1 MKKII
6 SIDDLLQ
13 YLGEIDHGN
22 TSTQEVIIKKIT
34 HDGAFPEEVLPFR
47 DFGAQYVEKEIPQP
61 LFIDAHNRTY
71 KRFLNEG
78 EYYYLP
84 ISYESKFEIYQEQ
97 NLDNLI
103 ELTIPG
109 EIYRGGYSFYINE
122 KDELVASVEVTTLS
136 NLNDYIAYQAS
147 TFSYVESYPV
157 LNYPY
162 TSVYG
167 ASVKENITVVPNI
180 KSDLIHRFPILS
192 KTFEERKGYCLSYYY
207 KKDIAEIRTIPLAEE
222 DHQFIALRIYFKS
235 ITAVLSFLNN
245 TIFNS
250 FNEYTDY
257 QSKYRYLFLTTLT
270 SRVAKEF
277 NNGGNNNKK
286 EALVY
291 HLPQPL
297 YYDFEWE
304 SLWVIIETLA
314 KGYITNVGINEEDLI
329 IKTLRILYFRYTHK
343 RKENTIDGS
352 KVLEEKNVGS
362 IERNTL
368 FIKNL
373 LNRKVENEIL
383 LYKLIKG
390 LNGEQFKTY
399 INFIWKIW
407 KSSAFAII
415 DPAEN
420 KEVTITDKS
429 PVLIDYRSD
438 STLGFLKD
446 NATIKWDGKQ
456 TQLDISVTLKTGEYE
471 EKTIEREDGEQKIL
485 VEKQEKHQYQHHPFS
500 PIVLVNSHNPKFF
513 VKEDDEK
520 ENLLFTKIPSFM
532 LFANQEVAYWQ
543 NIIKGSEYAVDI
555 VTTVSG
561 VGNILKVG
569 RLYKVLKGGKTIF
582 FKTKQATKVIAGV
595 KAAIGAIEISS
606 GTVNTLLKLTELDDT
621 ELGKTITKYLF
632 YLEML
637 SLAGEVS
644 VLLHGK
650 LQETAKK
657 ILIHEDILKKQLR
670 KNTQEKISKLNLK
683 DKNYKEQV
691 KELIEKER
699 KVLKEI
705 KEIAQAETG
714 HITLDD
720 YIQYRA
726 KYFKTSNEVFGKLF
740 KQSIKSIPLEKIE
753 LLNLFKKRLD
763 DYPGLVKGYN
773 QAEFKIKFLH
783 DGKVFDEVE
792 EFSLSGSKEVINKTF
807 GDPPKLPENTVD
819 IFDNYDEYSK
829 FVTGAFDLQG
839 RSRKYDS
846 EIKFIYNFI
855 KNHMDKA
862 DEFIIETSNIFK
874 TCGSCE
880 KEFILLKQILEARG
894 KKIKF
899 LVKTDISIEGITK
912 LKRTYPEV
920 KGLIKKYEKIY
931 KENLKK

>member
-207 KKDIAEIRTIPLAEE
+207 KKDSAEIRTIPLAEE

-373 LNRKVENEIL
+373 LNRKVENEIS

-446 NATIKWDGKQ
+446 NSTIKWDGKQ

-543 NIIKGSEYAVDI
+543 NIIKGAEYAVDI

-561 VGNILKVG
+561 VGNILKAG
-569 RLYKVLKGGKTIF
+569 RIYRLLKNGKTLLYKTAQVTKTI
-582 FKTKQATKVIAGV
+582 ATAKAVAGV
-595 KAAIGAIEISS
+595 IEVSS

-637 SLAGEVS
+637 SLAGEVTALLKDKLSKTAKELVENPKLTKSLDDLVRNEKISELEEFKFYEELFTVYRQYIEELKVLGIVPKLTHAAEKAFLRRLKQVFYKQYKS
-644 VLLHGK
+644 VLLK
-650 LQETAKK
+650 LNSDVVIIEKWNNIALSKPLLK
-657 ILIHEDILKKQLR
+657 LEIEELLDLRKLKKSAFN
-670 KNTQEKISKLNLK
+670 KNTAILEVDLLVQGKKVTLK
-683 DKNYKEQV
+683 YKA
-691 KELIEKER
+691 
-699 KVLKEI
+699 
-705 KEIAQAETG
+705 IAGKGQSAE
-714 HITLDD
+714 
-720 YIQYRA
+720 
-726 KYFKTSNEVFGKLF
+726 
-740 KQSIKSIPLEKIE
+740 
-753 LLNLFKKRLD
+753 
-763 DYPGLVKGYN
+763 GLVKSAN
-773 QAEFKIKFLH
+773 QEDLIRQLELNDKNELNSHFQAIDKQTGDLKNRFQDSEVKML
-783 DGKVFDEVE
+783 DTFDED
-792 EFSLSGSKEVINKTF
+792 LSVFHVTYGKENIQVTNMR
-807 GDPPKLPENTVD
+807 LNTLYEPC
-819 IFDNYDEYSK
+819 I
-829 FVTGAFDLQG
+829 
-839 RSRKYDS
+839 
-846 EIKFIYNFI
+846 
-855 KNHMDKA
+855 
-862 DEFIIETSNIFK
+862 
-874 TCGSCE
+874 SC
-880 KEFILLKQILEARG
+880 KKQIIIRQEIYDIKDIDVRAVYLG
-894 KKIKF
+894 KGEF
-899 LVKTDISIEGITK
+899 VQGNND
-912 LKRTYPEV
+912 
-920 KGLIKKYEKIY
+920 
-931 KENLKK
+931 LKKLGII

>member
-207 KKDIAEIRTIPLAEE
+207 KKDSAEIRTIPLAEE

-343 RKENTIDGS
+343 RKVDTIDGS

-595 KAAIGAIEISS
+595 KAAVGVIEVSS

-621 ELGKTITKYLF
+621 ELGKTTSKYLF

-637 SLAGEVS
+637 SLAGEATVF
-644 VLLHGK
+644 LKNK
-650 LQETAKK
+650 LSATAKELVENPK
-657 ILIHEDILKKQLR
+657 FTKSLDDLVKKGEIDEILKTRVLEELSGVKLLETTLNISPFIAKFSKKLPKALDNAPLELKKVEDLILKKVG
-670 KNTQEKISKLNLK
+670 K
-683 DKNYKEQV
+683 
-691 KELIEKER
+691 
-699 KVLKEI
+699 I
-705 KEIAQAETG
+705 KEIEDQWEYAFIWNKQG
-714 HITLDD
+714 H
-720 YIQYRA
+720 
-726 KYFKTSNEVFGKLF
+726 FKTSRPFTSKSNDEVLISRAFGEKEKMTIDRIRMLKGAIITHNHPNFSRFSDDDIKIFLKYGLNELRAINLDGIVYSLKLKKGKSF
-740 KQSIKSIPLEKIE
+740 EKNEIIKIYDSLAVAREKFVLENIMKTQYFEEKVKFQLKYERFEEEYILSKIKDKIE
-753 LLNLFKKRLD
+753 
-763 DYPGLVKGYN
+763 Y
-773 QAEFKIKFLH
+773 I
-783 DGKVFDEVE
+783 
-792 EFSLSGSKEVINKTF
+792 
-807 GDPPKLPENTVD
+807 
-819 IFDNYDEYSK
+819 
-829 FVTGAFDLQG
+829 
-839 RSRKYDS
+839 
-846 EIKFIYNFI
+846 
-855 KNHMDKA
+855 
-862 DEFIIETSNIFK
+862 
-874 TCGSCE
+874 
-880 KEFILLKQILEARG
+880 
-894 KKIKF
+894 
-899 LVKTDISIEGITK
+899 
-912 LKRTYPEV
+912 
-920 KGLIKKYEKIY
+920 IY
-931 KENLKK
+931 K